1 MQKPTKY
8 WNYIRGKE
16 IMRLFRS
23 FITETQHEVAG
34 ADFSWGKSAH
44 ADWAIRFSLP
54 RALAPAAGVDSCIW
68 MILAA
73 DSRVD

>member
-1 MQKPTKY
+1 
-8 WNYIRGKE
+8 
-16 IMRLFRS
+16 MRLFRS